1 MIASASYTDGD
12 PRDRAIAA
20 TRALAK
26 RGGYEA
32 VQIRDV
38 VRLTG
43 LSSATIYRYFSS
55 KDHLIAATHLEWNR
69 SIERSDAARDLEGSG
84 ADGVAALLHQAC
96 LALSRSPKLGRAL
109 VLALGATDPG
119 ARACQVEAGRLFG
132 GLVRAALE
140 GLEVDADEY
149 IELIGFAYQGALLSW
164 AYGQLTMDEVD
175 HMVQRNARLLLAG
188 VLNDL
193 ERSDGHGSTPTTRAV
208 DTSR

>member
-1 MIASASYTDGD
+1 MNASAIYTDGD
-12 PRDRAIAA
+12 PKDRAIAA

-96 LALSRSPKLGRAL
+96 VALSRSPKLGRAL
-109 VLALGATDPG
+109 VLALGATDSG
-119 ARACQVEAGRLFG
+119 ARACQIEAGRLFG
-132 GLVRAALE
+132 DLVRVALE
-140 GLEVDADEY
+140 GLEVDVDEY
-149 IELIGFAYQGALLSW
+149 VDLIGFAFQGALLSW

-175 HMVQRNARLLLAG
+175 RMVQRNARLLLAG
-188 VLNDL
+188 ALNDP
-193 ERSDGHGSTPTTRAV
+193 EPPADRPSHPNVSSADTTG
-208 DTSR
+208 